1 MFTRYALKMSMLRTF
16 FFPRAIDQPMSW
28 SKFSCDLQNHL
39 SCILSF
45 PYHPSHHLHLL
56 PSFTSRLSASI
67 MLIAQIFNHP
77 TWTPTWLP
85 PSAEPKQFIIFTFP
99 VQKCKVHSL
108 WNYRGVEHF
117 FYILC
122 FCCCCCGLWITWV
135 RVSNV
140 MVSYLKSSGNV
151 NKRKIYVC
159 TPLRSSNAIIIN
171 KCHAH

>member
-1 MFTRYALKMSMLRTF
+1 MFTRYALKLSMLRTF
-16 FFPRAIDQPMSW
+16 FPPRAIDQPMSW

-117 FYILC
+117 FLYLV
-122 FCCCCCGLWITWV
+122 FLLLLLW
-135 RVSNV
+135 V
-140 MVSYLKSSGNV
+140 MDNLSSGFQRDGKLSGIKWKCKQ
-151 NKRKIYVC
+151 NKNLSLYTTSK
-159 TPLRSSNAIIIN
+159 
-171 KCHAH
+171 

>member
-1 MFTRYALKMSMLRTF
+1 MFTRYALKLSMLRTF
-16 FFPRAIDQPMSW
+16 FFPRAIDQPMSR
-28 SKFSCDLQNHL
+28 SKFSCDPQNHL

-117 FYILC
+117 FLYLM
-122 FCCCCCGLWITWV
+122 FLLLLLWFMDNLSLGFQ
-135 RVSNV
+135 RDGK
-140 MVSYLKSSGNV
+140 LSGIKWKCKQ
-151 NKRKIYVC
+151 NKN
-159 TPLRSSNAIIIN
+159 LRLHTTS
-171 KCHAH
+171 K